1 MSKLGVRISRWS
13 LLLSLAVRAGLAA
26 WVLFIVFGEPSGT
39 AALPAPGADAMRTP
53 SAVEEARETRSQRR
67 ERQRRER
74 LQRNEE
80 AARAAAEKAE
90 NEAQQKEA
98 AAKEV
103 AEKASAAA
111 REATAN
117 EASAR
122 ETADKAAAAAREAS
136 AKEAAAKD
144 ALAKD
149 SAAREAAAKRRN
161 GLSKTREPIQ
171 KNTRDVSPS
180 AKDLPGKD
188 KAHAEPGKTSASNTL
203 PVPAEP
209 EPVPDKWSDQEVIAA
224 LEECLALLAPLGA
237 NIDVSKPIRDGQCG
251 SAAVVQLKRVGAATP
266 VEISPPATLN
276 CRMVVKLHEWV
287 EKSLQPAAR
296 ETFNAPVR
304 RLVNASGYTCRNRY
318 GSRAAT
324 AKISEHAFANALD
337 VSAIVLNDGR
347 SIDVLSNW
355 GKTERDLRAIAEAK
369 AEAERQAKAAA
380 AAEKAAA
387 KAGKDAKPEPAD
399 TKKAKADAKDGAAKK
414 EDSPTKGKG
423 ATTKDHDADAVE
435 GEPSARDA
443 KKKDAPRGRALASAE
458 RQGLGRPDTLP
469 VPGGDAAVT
478 KEGAFLRRL
487 HRGAC
492 GIFSTVL
499 GPEANDAHRNHFH
512 LDLAPRR
519 RNAFCE

>member
-13 LLLSLAVRAGLAA
+13 LLLSLAVKAGLAA
-26 WVLFIVFGEPSGT
+26 WVLFIVFGEPAGT
-39 AALPAPGADAMRTP
+39 AALPAPGADALRTP
-53 SAVEEARETRSQRR
+53 SAVEQARETR
-67 ERQRRER
+67 RQRRER
-74 LQRNEE
+74 LRRERLQRQEE
-80 AARAAAEKAE
+80 AAARAAEKAQKDA
-90 NEAQQKEA
+90 EAKDA
-98 AAKEV
+98 AAKEA
-103 AEKASAAA
+103 AE
-111 REATAN
+111 T
-117 EASAR
+117 
-122 ETADKAAAAAREAS
+122 AAAAAREAQATEAA
-136 AKEAAAKD
+136 AKEAAEKAATAARDAAAKD
-144 ALAKD
+144 AAAKEAFAKEA
-149 SAAREAAAKRRN
+149 AAREAAAKRRN
-161 GLSKTREPIQ
+161 DRAGEAPAKSQ
-171 KNTRDVSPS
+171 RDVSPP
-180 AKDLPGKD
+180 AKDSPAKD
-188 KAHAEPGKTSASNTL
+188 KAHTEPGKTSGSNAL

-224 LEECLALLAPLGA
+224 LEECLTILAPLA
-237 NIDVSKPIRDGQCG
+237 AHIDVSKPIRDGQCG
-251 SAAVVQLKRVGAATP
+251 SAAIVQLKRVGATSP

-337 VSAIVLNDGR
+337 VSAIVLADGR
-347 SIDVLSNW
+347 AIDVLGNW

-380 AAEKAAA
+380 VAEKAAA

-399 TKKAKADAKDGAAKK
+399 ARKAKADAKDGAAKQ
-414 EDSPTKGKG
+414 EAPPAKGKG

-435 GEPSARDA
+435 GEPSAREA
-443 KKKDAPRGRALASAE
+443 KKKDSPRGRPLASAE
-458 RQGLGRPDTLP
+458 RQGLGRPDVLP

-499 GPEANDAHRNHFH
+499 GPEANEAHRNHFH
-512 LDLAPRR
+512 FDLAPRR

>member
-13 LLLSLAVRAGLAA
+13 LLLSLAVKAGLAA
-26 WVLFIVFGEPSGT
+26 WVLFIFFGEPTGT

-53 SAVEEARETRSQRR
+53 SAIEEARETG
-67 ERQRRER
+67 RQRRER
-74 LQRNEE
+74 LRRERLQREE
-80 AARAAAEKAE
+80 EAAARAAEKA
-90 NEAQQKEA
+90 QKEAEAKDA
-98 AAKEV
+98 AAKEAV
-103 AEKASAAA
+103 EKAAAAA
-111 REATAN
+111 REA
-117 EASAR
+117 E
-122 ETADKAAAAAREAS
+122 AREAS
-136 AKEAAAKD
+136 AKEAAGKAAAAAREAAAKD
-144 ALAKD
+144 AEAKEAFAKEA
-149 SAAREAAAKRRN
+149 AAREAAAKRR
-161 GLSKTREPIQ
+161 SDRSSASEAPAKTS
-171 KNTRDVSPS
+171 RDVSPP
-180 AKDLPGKD
+180 AKD
-188 KAHAEPGKTSASNTL
+188 KAQAEPGKTTASNTL

-251 SAAVVQLKRVGAATP
+251 SAAVVQLKRVGAASP

-337 VSAIVLNDGR
+337 ISAIVMADGR

-399 TKKAKADAKDGAAKK
+399 ARKAKADAKDGAAKK
-414 EDSPTKGKG
+414 EDPPTKGKG

-469 VPGGDAAVT
+469 VPGGDTVVT

>member
-13 LLLSLAVRAGLAA
+13 LLLSLAVKAGLAA
-26 WVLFIVFGEPSGT
+26 WVLFALLGEPTGT
-39 AALPAPGADAMRTP
+39 VALPAPGADAMRTP
-53 SAVEEARETRSQRR
+53 SAVVEAARETRRERR

-74 LQRNEE
+74 LQRREE
-80 AARAAAEKAE
+80 AARAAAEKAQKE
-90 NEAQQKEA
+90 VEEKEA
-98 AAKEV
+98 AAKEA
-103 AEKASAAA
+103 AE
-111 REATAN
+111 
-117 EASAR
+117 
-122 ETADKAAAAAREAS
+122 KAAAAAREAAAMEAS
-136 AKEAAAKD
+136 AKEAAEKA
-144 ALAKD
+144 AG
-149 SAAREAAAKRRN
+149 AAREAAAKDAAAKEALAKGTAAKRRSD
-161 GLSKTREPIQ
+161 LSTA
-171 KNTRDVSPS
+171 VSPIEKS
-180 AKDLPGKD
+180 AAGSLPPAKD
-188 KAHAEPGKTSASNTL
+188 KARTEPGKSTASNTL
-203 PVPAEP
+203 PTPAEP
-209 EPVPDKWSDQEVIAA
+209 EPVPDKWTDQEVIAA

-251 SAAVVQLKRVGAATP
+251 SAAIVQLKRVGATSP

-287 EKSLQPAAR
+287 ETKLQPAAR

-337 VSAIVLNDGR
+337 ISAIVLADGR
-347 SIDVLSNW
+347 SVDVLSNW

-387 KAGKDAKPEPAD
+387 KAGKDAQPEPAD
-399 TKKAKADAKDGAAKK
+399 AKKAKADAKDSAAKK
-414 EDSPTKGKG
+414 DAAPAKGGKG
-423 ATTKDHDADAVE
+423 AAAKDHDAEAVE
-435 GEPSARDA
+435 GEPSPRDA
-443 KKKDAPRGRALASAE
+443 KKKDAPRGRPLASAE
-458 RQGLGRPDTLP
+458 RQGLGRPDVLP
-469 VPGGDAAVT
+469 VPGGEATVT

-492 GIFSTVL
+492 GIFGTVL
-499 GPEANDAHRNHFH
+499 GPEANEAHRNHFH
-512 LDLAPRR
+512 FDLAPRR

>member
-13 LLLSLAVRAGLAA
+13 LLLSLAVKAGLAA
-26 WVLFIVFGEPSGT
+26 WVLFIVFGEPSRT

-53 SAVEEARETRSQRR
+53 SAVEEARETR
-67 ERQRRER
+67 RQRRER
-74 LQRNEE
+74 LRRERLQREE
-80 AARAAAEKAE
+80 EVAGRAAEKA
-90 NEAQQKEA
+90 QKEAEAKDA
-98 AAKEV
+98 AAKEA
-103 AEKASAAA
+103 AEKAAAAA
-111 REATAN
+111 REA
-117 EASAR
+117 E
-122 ETADKAAAAAREAS
+122 AREAS
-136 AKEAAAKD
+136 AKEAAEKAAAAAREAAAKD
-144 ALAKD
+144 AEAKEAFAKEA
-149 SAAREAAAKRRN
+149 AAREAAAKRR
-161 GLSKTREPIQ
+161 SDRSSASEAPAKTS
-171 KNTRDVSPS
+171 RDVSPP
-180 AKDLPGKD
+180 AKDKV
-188 KAHAEPGKTSASNTL
+188 HAEPGKTTASNTL

-209 EPVPDKWSDQEVIAA
+209 EPVSDKWSDQEVIAA

-251 SAAVVQLKRVGAATP
+251 SAAVVQLKRVGAASP
-266 VEISPPATLN
+266 VEINPPATLN

-387 KAGKDAKPEPAD
+387 KAAKDAKPEPAD
-399 TKKAKADAKDGAAKK
+399 TKKAKVDTKDGAAKK
-414 EDSPTKGKG
+414 EDPPTKGKG
-423 ATTKDHDADAVE
+423 ATTKDHDAGAVE

-458 RQGLGRPDTLP
+458 RQGLGRPDMLP
-469 VPGGDAAVT
+469 VPGGDIAVT

-519 RNAFCE
+519 RKAFCE

>member
-1 MSKLGVRISRWS
+1 VK
-13 LLLSLAVRAGLAA
+13 AGLAA
-26 WVLFIVFGEPSGT
+26 WVLFIVFGEPTGT

-53 SAVEEARETRSQRR
+53 SAVEEARETR
-67 ERQRRER
+67 RQRRER
-74 LQRNEE
+74 LRRERLQREDE
-80 AARAAAEKAE
+80 TAARAAEKAQKGA
-90 NEAQQKEA
+90 EAKDA
-98 AAKEV
+98 AAKEA
-103 AEKASAAA
+103 AEKAATAA
-111 REATAN
+111 REA
-117 EASAR
+117 E
-122 ETADKAAAAAREAS
+122 AREAS
-136 AKEAAAKD
+136 AKEAAEKAAAAAREAAAKD
-144 ALAKD
+144 AEAKEAFAKEA
-149 SAAREAAAKRRN
+149 AAREAAAKRRSDRFSASE
-161 GLSKTREPIQ
+161 GPAKTP
-171 KNTRDVSPS
+171 RDVSQP
-180 AKDLPGKD
+180 AKD
-188 KAHAEPGKTSASNTL
+188 KAHAEPGKTTASNTL

-251 SAAVVQLKRVGAATP
+251 SAAVVQLKRVGAASP

-399 TKKAKADAKDGAAKK
+399 ARKAKADAKDGAAKK
-414 EDSPTKGKG
+414 EDPPIKGKG
-423 ATTKDHDADAVE
+423 AATKDHDADAVE

-469 VPGGDAAVT
+469 VPGGDTAVT

-519 RNAFCE
+519 RKAFCE

>member
-13 LLLSLAVRAGLAA
+13 LLLSLAVKAGLAA
-26 WVLFIVFGEPSGT
+26 WVVFALFGEPTGT

-53 SAVEEARETRSQRR
+53 SAVEEVRETRRQRR
-67 ERQRRER
+67 DRLRRER
-74 LQRNEE
+74 LQRQEE

-90 NEAQQKEA
+90 KEAQQKEV
-98 AAKEV
+98 AAKE
-103 AEKASAAA
+103 AADKASAAA
-111 REATAN
+111 REA
-117 EASAR
+117 
-122 ETADKAAAAAREAS
+122 AAVEAS
-136 AKEAAAKD
+136 AKEAADKAVAAAREAAAKE
-144 ALAKD
+144 AAAKEAFAKEA
-149 SAAREAAAKRRN
+149 AAREAAAKRRN
-161 GLSKTREPIQ
+161 QLSGEASAKAQ
-171 KNTRDVSPS
+171 RDVSPP
-180 AKDLPGKD
+180 AKD
-188 KAHAEPGKTSASNTL
+188 KAGTEPGRASASNTL

-237 NIDVSKPIRDGQCG
+237 NIDVSKPIRDGLCG

-276 CRMVVKLHEWV
+276 CRMVVKLHQWV
-287 EKSLQPAAR
+287 ETSLQPAAR
-296 ETFNAPVR
+296 EAFNAPVR

-337 VSAIVLNDGR
+337 ISAIVLADGR
-347 SIDVLSNW
+347 SVDVLSNW

-387 KAGKDAKPEPAD
+387 KAGKDAQPEPAD
-399 TKKAKADAKDGAAKK
+399 AKKAKADAKGHAASK
-414 EDSPTKGKG
+414 EEPAVKGGKG
-423 ATTKDHDADAVE
+423 SGANGADAVE
-435 GEPSARDA
+435 GEPTSRDG
-443 KKKDAPRGRALASAE
+443 KQKDARRAPLATAE
-458 RQGLGRPDTLP
+458 RRGLGRPDVLP
-469 VPGGDAAVT
+469 VPVGDAAVT

-499 GPEANDAHRNHFH
+499 GPEANEAHRNHFH
-512 LDLAPRR
+512 FDLAARR

>member
-13 LLLSLAVRAGLAA
+13 LLLSLAVKAGLTA
-26 WVLFIVFGEPSGT
+26 WVLFIVFGEPTGT

-53 SAVEEARETRSQRR
+53 SAVEEARETR
-67 ERQRRER
+67 RQRRER
-74 LQRNEE
+74 LRRERLQREE
-80 AARAAAEKAE
+80 EAAARAAEKA
-90 NEAQQKEA
+90 QKEAEAKDA
-98 AAKEV
+98 AAKEA
-103 AEKASAAA
+103 AEKAAAAA
-111 REATAN
+111 REA
-117 EASAR
+117 E
-122 ETADKAAAAAREAS
+122 AREAS
-136 AKEAAAKD
+136 AKEAAEKAAAAAREAAAKD
-144 ALAKD
+144 AEAKEAFAKE
-149 SAAREAAAKRRN
+149 SAAREAAAKRR
-161 GLSKTREPIQ
+161 SDRSSASEAPAKTP
-171 KNTRDVSPS
+171 RDVSQP
-180 AKDLPGKD
+180 AKDKV
-188 KAHAEPGKTSASNTL
+188 HAEPGKTTASNTL

-224 LEECLALLAPLGA
+224 LEECLELLAPLGA

-251 SAAVVQLKRVGAATP
+251 SAAVVQLKRVGAASP

-380 AAEKAAA
+380 TAEKAAA
-387 KAGKDAKPEPAD
+387 KAAKDAKPEPAD

-414 EDSPTKGKG
+414 EDPPTKGKG
-423 ATTKDHDADAVE
+423 ATTKEHDAGAVE

-469 VPGGDAAVT
+469 VPGGDIAVT

-519 RNAFCE
+519 RKAFCE